1 MRYCDEAIIN
11 CDNYGETITFD
22 LAISGEKKETMVEKG
37 RKTKSSE
44 FILKSSV
51 KVCVCVH
58 RKSSEGKESQKFLAT
73 VGGNW
78 SSTLIEINT

>member
-11 CDNYGETITFD
+11 CDNYGEAITFD
-22 LAISGEKKETMVEKG
+22 LAISGEKKETIVEKG

-51 KVCVCVH
+51 KVCVH
-58 RKSSEGKESQKFLAT
+58 RKSSEGKESQNFLAT